1 MNNLTDQAWESL
13 RNGETA
19 FEVGTCIFNG
29 CVITI
34 TDLTEPYRYITTT
47 GRQAT
52 KSARYWG
59 EIQFPDGHKENFKKK
74 RGGEIA
80 RETGFYVEDEQD
92 KYKLEGDAYLL
103 PYLRK

>member
-13 RNGETA
+13 RNRETA
-19 FEVGTCIFNG
+19 FEVGTYIFNG

-34 TDLTEPYRYITTT
+34 TDLTDPYRYVTKK
-47 GRQAT
+47 GKQAT

-59 EIQFPDGHKENFKKK
+59 TIQFPDGHKESFKKK

-92 KYKLEGDAYLL
+92 KYELEGDAYLL